1 MISLYCYTAEPQCVS
16 RADRD
21 KVVIMINLPIW
32 DIACSLF
39 YIMYAGVYTDCK
51 DALTQLEVEGQT
63 TSGVY
68 TIKPDNQSAFQAY
81 CDMDT
86 DGGGWTVFQRRKD
99 GSVDFYRYWT
109 DYQQGF
115 GILSGEFW
123 LGLDK
128 IHRLTPTATQLRI
141 DMQDFEGL
149 SCYAQYSSF
158 SVGDSVSQYTLS
170 VSGYSGTAGDSLA
183 TAPIGPNGHNGQQFS
198 TRDQDN
204 DVNSNE
210 NCAQQFKGA
219 WWYAACHSSNL
230 NGLYHGGPHS
240 SLADGVNW
248 DTWRGYFYSLKF
260 TEMKLR
266 NTWTPEY
273 VHYV

>member
-1 MISLYCYTAEPQCVS
+1 
-16 RADRD
+16 
-21 KVVIMINLPIW
+21 
-32 DIACSLF
+32 
-39 YIMYAGVYTDCK
+39 MYSDCK
-51 DALTQLEVEGQT
+51 DALTQGQT

-81 CDMDT
+81 CDMVT
-86 DGGGWTVFQRRKD
+86 DGGGWTVFQRRED

-115 GILSGEFW
+115 GNLSGEFW

-141 DMQDFEGL
+141 DMQDFDGN
-149 SCYAQYSSF
+149 SRYAQYSSF

-183 TAPIGPNGHNGQQFS
+183 HHNRSKFS
-198 TRDQDN
+198 TRDQEN
-204 DVNSNE
+204 DAHSSD
-210 NCAQQFKGA
+210 NCAQVYKGA
-219 WWYAACHSSNL
+219 WWYNHCHNSNL

-240 SLADGVNW
+240 SYADGVNW
-248 DTWRGYFYSLKF
+248 VAWRGYRYSLKF

-266 NTWTPEY
+266 KN
-273 VHYV
+273 